1 MDQGMGSRP
10 IFSSLVY
17 YLRPGK
23 RSKPIICVLRDTCV
37 CPAMIYL
44 NRRRIHLLI
53 AFFIDSFT
61 ADLILLFAEAV
72 LGLFQIT
79 GGTATS

>member
-1 MDQGMGSRP
+1 
-10 IFSSLVY
+10 
-17 YLRPGK
+17 
-23 RSKPIICVLRDTCV
+23 
-37 CPAMIYL
+37 MIYL